1 MNTVLHP
8 TFVLHSRHYGET
20 SALLVLFTQTHGRV
34 SVVAR
39 GVQGKLKGR
48 CGLLQPFVP
57 LQVDWVGKGDLHTLT
72 TVESQGAPV
81 FLQGMA
87 LYCGLY
93 LNELLMRCLQQKDDS
108 YSDLFLHYAAA
119 LWDLTQSDPMIYH
132 RCLRRFEKKLLHALG
147 YALPLKA
154 LEEVHCTIDPQ
165 GFYYYDHEGC
175 FYPVD
180 DASSH
185 GLKHRPRVFL
195 GACLLALA
203 QDDYRDP
210 ALLPAMKRLLRF
222 ALLPLLGNKPL
233 QVLRCLPTA

>member
-1 MNTVLHP
+1 MNNTAFHP
-8 TFVLHSRHYGET
+8 AFVLHSRRYRET

-39 GVQGKLKGR
+39 GVHGKSKGR
-48 CGLLQPFVP
+48 AGLLQPFIP
-57 LQVDWVGKGDLHTLT
+57 LQVAWAGKGDLHTLI

-119 LWDLTQSDPMIYH
+119 LWDLNHANEKTYH
-132 RCLRRFEKKLLHALG
+132 GCLRRFEKQLLAALG
-147 YALPLKA
+147 YALPLQGM
-154 LEEVHCTIDPQ
+154 EEQEGIINPDD
-165 GFYYYDHEGC
+165 FYYYDGDLG
-175 FYPVD
+175 FYPVKVST
-180 DASSH
+180 SSEIN
-185 GLKHRPRVFL
+185 RPRVFS

-203 QDDYRDP
+203 RDDYSHVT
-210 ALLPAMKRLLRF
+210 LLPAMKRLLRL
-222 ALLPLLGNKPL
+222 ALLPLLGDKPL
-233 QVLRCLPTA
+233 QVLQCLPT

>member
-1 MNTVLHP
+1 MNTELHP
-8 TFVLHSRHYGET
+8 TFVLHSRPYRET

-39 GVQGKLKGR
+39 GVQGKSKGR
-48 CGLLQPFVP
+48 AGLLQPFVP

-119 LWDLTQSDPMIYH
+119 LWDLTQSDPMVHH
-132 RCLRRFEKKLLHALG
+132 RCLRRFEKQLLHALG
-147 YALPLKA
+147 YALPLQA
-154 LEEVHCTIDPQ
+154 LEEGENAMDPQ
-165 GFYYYDHEGC
+165 GFYHYDHETG
-175 FYPVD
+175 FHSVD
-180 DASSH
+180 DA
-185 GLKHRPRVFL
+185 LKNRPRVFS

-203 QDDYRDP
+203 RDDYSDDK
-210 ALLPAMKRLLRF
+210 LLPPMKRLLRF
-222 ALLPLLGNKPL
+222 ALLPLLGDKPL
-233 QVLRCLPTA
+233 QVLQCIPTV